1 MPGETGI
8 APGYVGAMDANPGGG
23 MDADEVKR
31 RRARSFGA
39 TAAAYAEH
47 RPDYPADG
55 VRWGLAA
62 AAGEVATV
70 LDLGA
75 GTGKLTGGLVALGLD
90 VTAVEPDPDML
101 AQLSGLFPAVR
112 AVPGKAESIPLA
124 DGSVDAVVVG
134 QAFHW
139 FDWAAALAEIGRVL
153 RPGGALAALWNA
165 EDESAPWMA
174 GLGEVARTS
183 VTQSWT
189 TDWPAFDG
197 EWFSDGAKRVFPHSH
212 RRTADSLT
220 ATIGTQSH
228 TLVVSPRER
237 AEVLGRIRAY
247 LRSRPETATGEFD
260 MPLLTTV
267 VRARRRAAV
276 S

>member
-1 MPGETGI
+1 VNGDTET
-8 APGYVGAMDANPGGG
+8 D
-23 MDADEVKR
+23 DVKS

-39 TAAAYAEH
+39 SAAAYAEH
-47 RPDYPADG
+47 RPGYPLDG

-62 AAGEVATV
+62 ASGEVASV

-101 AQLSGLFPAVR
+101 AQLSALFPAVR
-112 AVPGKAESIPLA
+112 AVTGKAESIPLA

-139 FDWAAALAEIGRVL
+139 FDWERALAEIARVL
-153 RPGGALAALWNA
+153 RPGGALAALWNR
-165 EDESAPWMA
+165 EDDSAPWMA

-189 TDWPAFDG
+189 SDWPVFDG
-197 EWFSDGAKRVFPHSH
+197 EWFEDGEKREFPHTH

-247 LRSRPETATGEFD
+247 LRSRPETASGEFD
-260 MPLLTTV
+260 MPLLAAV
-267 VRARRRAAV
+267 VRGRRRSPAT
-276 S
+276 